1 MNRREKY
8 RLKEM
13 SRLRHGESICTFAR
27 SFDTR
32 HIDTWVIRAAHQ
44 ELQQLLKSYVPHFPV
59 RASDSLLED
68 LHMDADDVED
78 LIAEIASR
86 SGHSLDETESNPF
99 FGNIHTVSDLVLF
112 VNAQPHAAAVQ
123 LTTGRGANG
132 GKPTKTT
139 KNKKDA

>member
-1 MNRREKY
+1 
-8 RLKEM
+8 M

-27 SFDTR
+27 SFDNR
-32 HIDTWVIRAAHQ
+32 HTDTWVIRAAHQ

-59 RASDSLLED
+59 RASDSLLQD
-68 LHMDADDVED
+68 LHMEDDDVEE

-112 VNAQPHAAAVQ
+112 INAQPHVAAIQVSA
-123 LTTGRGANG
+123 GREANSSER
-132 GKPTKTT
+132 TDST
-139 KNKKDA
+139 KNTKDS